1 MNNIINSKF
10 FSIFLEQVD
19 CIYMDAQVYW
29 SKRGGHSLMSSLLY
43 LFTCHGWHIMFWF
56 RLGKIIYA
64 IPIPLLSHIFKFLF
78 QINWFLLTTFYGI
91 WIDTSS
97 KIGKGFYIGHFG
109 GIIIRGDFGDYCSIG
124 QGVTVGTK
132 GAGMS
137 NGWPIFEDNV
147 YVGSGAKVIGKV
159 IISSGA
165 VIGANA
171 VVTISIP
178 ANSLAVGVPAVIKQR
193 NKL

>member
-1 MNNIINSKF
+1 M
-10 FSIFLEQVD
+10 
-19 CIYMDAQVYW
+19 A
-29 SKRGGHSLMSSLLY
+29 
-43 LFTCHGWHIMFWF
+43 
-56 RLGKIIYA
+56 
-64 IPIPLLSHIFKFLF
+64 
-78 QINWFLLTTFYGI
+78 
-91 WIDTSS
+91 
-97 KIGKGFYIGHFG
+97 
-109 GIIIRGDFGDYCSIG
+109 
-124 QGVTVGTK
+124 
-132 GAGMS
+132 
-137 NGWPIFEDNV
+137 EDNV